1 MVVSHAANTINL
13 AVGEILA
20 DQGKEGKDNNNNN
33 KDNNKDNNNNRDN
46 NINNNKDNN
55 IINKNKDFSEK
66 KFTLLDD
73 AADHCLMKK
82 EDCWCWCTWEIKK
95 NADEPEKV
103 DKLIISDFDGDLRK
117 PVDFECSEG
126 GFILQLI
133 IEKVKDETI
142 ETCQHWARQA

>member
-1 MVVSHAANTINL
+1 MVVSQAANTINL

-33 KDNNKDNNNNRDN
+33 KDNNNNRDN

-55 IINKNKDFSEK
+55 IINNNKDFSEK
-66 KFTLLDD
+66 KFTLPDD
-73 AADHCLMKK
+73 ADDHCLMKK